1 MSLILIVEDS
11 VGIAECLKDA
21 LEMAG
26 HTVYVAGTMRGAMD
40 SLERLPVEAVISDGL
55 IPSYEISH
63 PPVAWGPEIT
73 AFCRKTGIRAVLYSA
88 DDELVEAE
96 RRAGG
101 VALLKPA
108 GLNQILDALER
119 DPVRR

>member
-11 VGIAECLKDA
+11 VEIAACLKDA

-26 HTVYVAGTMRGAMD
+26 HTVTVCGTMRAAMD

-55 IPSYEISH
+55 IPSYDISQ

-73 AFCRKTGIRAVLYSA
+73 AFCRKTGIRAVLFSA
-88 DDELVEAE
+88 DGELVEAE
-96 RRAGG
+96 RRLGG
-101 VALLKPA
+101 SALLKPA
-108 GLNQILDALER
+108 GIGEILDALER
-119 DPVRR
+119 EPVRR